1 MEKIEQIRTELS
13 KRSDRSAWDRGVTAY
28 AYDLLDNVDG
38 AAQYGKQL
46 NTISEWKEAM
56 LNGAQNWGEYS
67 YGGCS
72 LIYDCDIAKRLCTPS
87 ELKRKRNGELNPNSR
102 ESWLDVQARALFQA
116 QARICEILRFKL
128 GINY

>member
-1 MEKIEQIRTELS
+1 MEKIEQIRTELE
-13 KRSDRSAWDRGVTAY
+13 KRSFRSAWDKGINDY
-28 AYDLLDNVDG
+28 AYDLLDKVEV
-38 AAQYGKQL
+38 AAQDGKQL

-102 ESWLDVQARALFQA
+102 ESWLDVQTRALYQA

>member
-1 MEKIEQIRTELS
+1 MTKIGQIRTELD
-13 KRSDRSAWDRGVTAY
+13 KRLDRSAWGRGVTAY
-28 AYDLLDNVDG
+28 AYDLLDNVEE
-38 AAQYGKQL
+38 AAKEGRQL
-46 NTISEWKEAM
+46 TTRREWKEAM
-56 LNGAQNWGEYS
+56 LNGAENWKEYS
-67 YGGCS
+67 YGGSPLC
-72 LIYDCDIAKRLCTPS
+72 YDGDIAARLCTPS